1 MYALHVSEPG
11 RFSDRRAPDGASAKS
26 SVREPGRRWKDM
38 TKDERGEAIMS
49 TRYPPPDAPSAEEVA
64 ELLTGTKVARRS
76 GGGGTLM
83 TEPIVV
89 VHGEHLG
96 YFKLF
101 DQDGSQLGS
110 AVPVGRTRASAS
122 RALRTHQFRD
132 AHDRCVFNL
141 QDVGPRLGG
150 WLTKWAYEI
159 SAPGGSGMISVKRV
173 HRSTANASITEGP
186 RQIGMMRPPDR
197 SRVALAFRW
206 IGWGGKESPLGI
218 EDDTGRQVARVHIAR
233 VRRTRRICDLVVEV
247 EDGTSEQLRRVAL
260 AASLIAESELINW
273 GEGGG

>member
-1 MYALHVSEPG
+1 
-11 RFSDRRAPDGASAKS
+11 
-26 SVREPGRRWKDM
+26 M

-49 TRYPPPDAPSAEEVA
+49 MRYPPPDAPSAEEVA
-64 ELLTGTKVARRS
+64 DLLTGSKVARRS
-76 GGGGTLM
+76 GGGGTLI

-122 RALRTHQFRD
+122 RALRTHEFRD
-132 AHDRCVFNL
+132 AHDRWVFNL
-141 QDVGPRLGG
+141 QDVGPRLRSPG
-150 WLTKWAYEI
+150 LTKWAYEI
-159 SAPGGSGMISVKRV
+159 SAPGGSGTIGVKRV
-173 HRSTANASITEGP
+173 RRLTETASITEGP
-186 RQIGMMRPPDR
+186 RQIGMMRPPDP
-197 SRVALAFRW
+197 SPVALAFAA
-206 IGWGGKESPLGI
+206 IGMWWGVSTRSPVVI

-233 VRRTRRICDLVVEV
+233 VSKIRQLGDLVVEV

-260 AASLIAESELINW
+260 AASLIAYGSLINW
-273 GEGGG
+273 GHQP